1 MTNKETAVLV
11 IGPSWIGDMAMAQ
24 SLFKTL
30 KTRQPGR
37 FVDVIAPAWSMP
49 LLDRMPEIRQGIPL
63 LVGHGEL
70 ALKKRYQLGKS
81 LREKYQQAIVLPR
94 SLKTSLLPFF
104 AQIPIRTGFIGEQRY
119 GLIND
124 RRPFDLTLLDQTV
137 KRFVALGL
145 TATAAQR
152 SFTIPSPEL
161 TVDLDNRIQVI
172 NRLKLDPQLPTVA
185 LLPGAEYGPAKQ
197 WPLEYYADLA
207 KNMKNQGYQIVILGS
222 EKDKP
227 TGAEIVRLSHRAVR
241 NLCGKTSI
249 TDVIDLLSFCRVAIT
264 NDSGLMHI
272 ASAVNCPVVAI
283 YGSSTPK
290 FTPPLTEQAAV
301 AYLNL
306 KCSPCFKRQCPLKHL
321 NCLRHIQPE
330 DIEEKVFTLL
340 NNCRPKS
347 ES

>member
-11 IGPSWIGDMAMAQ
+11 IGPSWIGDMTMAQ

-30 KTRQPGR
+30 KTSQPGR
-37 FVDVIAPAWSMP
+37 FIDVIAPAWSTP
-49 LLDRMPEIRQGIPL
+49 LLDRMPEVRQGIPL

-70 ALKKRYQLGKS
+70 ALKKRCQLGKS

-104 AQIPIRTGFIGEQRY
+104 ARIPIRTGFIGEQRY

-124 RRPFDLTLLDQTV
+124 RRPFDSTLLDQTV

-152 SFTIPSPEL
+152 PFTIPYPEL
-161 TVDLDNRIQVI
+161 TVDLDNRTQVI

-197 WPLEYYADLA
+197 WPLAYYANLA
-207 KNMKNQGYQIVILGS
+207 NTMKNQGYQVIILGS
-222 EKDKP
+222 EKDEP
-227 TGAEIVRLSHRAVR
+227 AGVDIVRLSNGAAR

-249 TDVIDLLSFCRVAIT
+249 ADAIDLLSFCRVAIT

-272 ASAVNCPVVAI
+272 AAAVNCPVVAI

-290 FTPPLTEQAAV
+290 FTPPLTKRAVV

-306 KCSPCFKRQCPLKHL
+306 NCSPCFKRRCPLKHL
-321 NCLRHIQPE
+321 NCLQHIQPE
-330 DIEEKVFTLL
+330 VIEQKVSELL
-340 NNCRPKS
+340 DNYHPPS
-347 ES
+347 GD